1 MWARNL
7 AKRRGANI
15 AVVALARRLAGILW
29 AMWRDGTVYDPA
41 GTAEASAKGLSG
53 AAQSTEFQA
62 EAFTR
67 AARKIKTLSTQAQRA
82 LRNKSTGAAT
92 A

>member
-1 MWARNL
+1 MWAHNS
-7 AKRRGANI
+7 AKRRNANI

-41 GTAEASAKGLSG
+41 GVAESSAKGLRG

-82 LRNKSTGAAT
+82 LRSKPAGATT